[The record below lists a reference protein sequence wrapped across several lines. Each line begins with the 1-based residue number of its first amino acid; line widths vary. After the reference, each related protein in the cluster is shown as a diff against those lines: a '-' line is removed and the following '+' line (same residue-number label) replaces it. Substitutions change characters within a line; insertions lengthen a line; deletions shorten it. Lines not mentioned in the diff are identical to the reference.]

1 MDNYCEWFCCHPAV
15 NMRSCSPC
23 WVTSS
28 PGAVALCLCMWN
40 AGQAELT
47 AKAALHI
54 KLKNR
59 LASLGRALVLMP
71 ELHRQKMMKR
81 SRHPSSSDDSDN
93 GRRKQKERK
102 KGKKWTRV
110 KAKQRD
116 SVSVRDRTESRNK
129 RRVWTFEDILAGNS
143 TCWSQHSSQ
152 HRRGSG
158 QKPSEVSL
166 FC

>member
-1 MDNYCEWFCCHPAV
+1 
-15 NMRSCSPC
+15 
-23 WVTSS
+23 
-28 PGAVALCLCMWN
+28 
-40 AGQAELT
+40 
-47 AKAALHI
+47 
-54 KLKNR
+54 
-59 LASLGRALVLMP
+59 MP

-158 QKPSEVSL
+158 QKPSEKVMHKCLKPNSGGPAAQSFQRKPVLKSCLL
-166 FC
+166 FATSNVGNTASMGKKVLLSEENKIEIVALHAKHLHCLSH

>member
-93 GRRKQKERK
+93 G
-102 KGKKWTRV
+102 
-110 KAKQRD
+110 
-116 SVSVRDRTESRNK
+116 S
-129 RRVWTFEDILAGNS
+129 NS